1 MDAKLLEL
9 LRCPE
14 TFQTLH
20 PADDSVLS
28 LVNSRIRE
36 GKLRNRAGTQV
47 QEPVEGGLLREDGAF
62 LYPIRRGIPSMLVD
76 DALPMKSAP

>member
-1 MDAKLLEL
+1 
-9 LRCPE
+9 
-14 TFQTLH
+14 
-20 PADDSVLS
+20 
-28 LVNSRIRE
+28 VNSRIRE